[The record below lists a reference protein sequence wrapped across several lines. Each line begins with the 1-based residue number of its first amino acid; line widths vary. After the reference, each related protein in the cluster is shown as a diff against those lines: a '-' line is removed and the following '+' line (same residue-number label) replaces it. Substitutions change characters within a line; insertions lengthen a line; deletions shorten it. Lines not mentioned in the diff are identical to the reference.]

1 MKNAHVY
8 LLAAALVGI
17 GAAVFLYKVLVV
29 GLPVSLEEKT
39 ELWEVETAISF
50 NAKGRSVNLSFHLP
64 QNADRFS
71 VVNQNFV
78 SRGYGISTRE
88 DGINRRATLTIRQ
101 EQGKQTLYYGFVVLR
116 GKPGIA
122 KVPDDEPIVRRYKM
136 TEQERVAAK
145 AIIKGAEAQSADTAS
160 FVVQVLK
167 RLSGEQPTRPA
178 ATLLGQ
184 KATTRKTMAVA
195 AKIMGLA
202 NMPARAVHG
211 IALGLD
217 RRHAQFEH
225 WLEVHDGNKWLPFR
239 EDATGPGLA
248 PDQFVWWRG
257 PAPFAEIK
265 GGDLPRVTITVN
277 RIRSSTLQVVRT
289 IGETARD
296 PVLTWSLYSLPLQ
309 TQLVFRLLLVVPLGV
324 FLLVVLRN
332 VVGIKTFGTFMPVL
346 IALAFR
352 ETGLAWGVVLFTVVV
367 AGGLLVRLYLE
378 HLKLLLVPRLGA
390 VLIVVII
397 LMAGLSLFSHKLDI
411 VSGLSV
417 ALFPMVILTMTIE
430 RMSVVWDERGPT
442 ESLKE
447 GLGSLVVAIFCFL
460 VMSVGFVEHLMFA
473 FPELLLILLAATV
486 LLGRYS
492 GFRLTEIIRF
502 RVLGDRS
509 T

>member
-122 KVPDDEPIVRRYKM
+122 KVPDDEPIVRRHKM

-167 RLSGEQPTRPA
+167 RLSGAQPTRPA

-239 EDATGPGLA
+239 ENATGPGLA
-248 PDQFVWWRG
+248 PDQFAWWRG